1 MTPFNSV
8 LWIVSVVAQCV
19 LLLAMFKREIARR
32 VPLFTSL
39 IAFYIVRSVGLLA
52 LAAQLRGPAG
62 ALILSGL
69 AMVDVLLQTAVAW
82 ELFTAGRHPLGAV
95 HGVQLRRL
103 AALSILLFAA
113 LAAAALI
120 SHLTR
125 VSPQMPLDR
134 GILFNSALFLLV
146 FFAFIAQKA
155 QLLIRR
161 IAAGFAIFA
170 VSSLLCQVERAR
182 AVVQRDIAAYHFW
195 SYVQPVSYV
204 VVVLFWILVLPKNSS
219 EWIDYGKQGSA

>member
-19 LLLAMFKREIARR
+19 LLLAMFTRKIARS

-39 IAFYIVRSVGLLA
+39 IAFYVVRSIALLA

-146 FFAFIAQKA
+146 FFACSAQRA
-155 QLLIRR
+155 PSPSRR
-161 IAAGFAIFA
+161 IAAGFASFA
-170 VSSLLCQVERAR
+170 ASSLLCQIELAR
-182 AVVQRDIAAYHFW
+182 SVVQRDITAYHFW

-204 VVVLFWILVLPKNSS
+204 AVVLFWILVLPKKT
-219 EWIDYGKQGSA
+219 EQRIDFQEQ